1 MKLNFELEGLE
12 DIARRLT
19 LLGDKDAI
27 AIMMSALRGGLNVV
41 ANQIRKELK
50 SPVEHVRK
58 TVGVT
63 VKRNRKGRI
72 TAKVGFR
79 VGKKK
84 DLQAVRS
91 GRNKGGVGI
100 SGQNVHW
107 WILGAGLQNPPRKR
121 KTLNNASTGIMRP
134 QQPGVVQNAWGRS
147 QGRAKAAMAK
157 AAAKT
162 LERQARALVKR

>member
-1 MKLNFELEGLE
+1 MKVNFQIEGMD
-12 DIARRLT
+12 DIAKRLT
-19 LLGDKDAI
+19 LMNDSGSI

-41 ANQIRKELK
+41 AQQIRKQLN
-50 SPVEHVRK
+50 SPVEHIRK
-58 TVGVT
+58 TVGIT
-63 VKRNRKGRI
+63 VKRNRRGRI

-107 WILGAGLQNPPRKR
+107 WILGAGLKSPPRKR
-121 KTLNNASTGIMRP
+121 RTMNNASTGIMRP
-134 QQPGVVQNAWGRS
+134 QQPGVVRDAWARS
-147 QGRAKAAMAK
+147 QNKVMTAMAK
-157 AAAKT
+157 AASKT
-162 LERQARALVKR
+162 MERQAKALAKR